1 MSCSGKAGMM
11 GRWVW
16 TVAVTAV
23 ASPKTLLTNN
33 DTTIDPRKEALLVK
47 LYFSASLDKTTL
59 LTQLRLQRELHQQ
72 QYLLY
77 RDDIAAD
84 MNTYLNDP
92 ERERDA
98 LLWEATR
105 RMGELFEETVV
116 QWLDETIGMIAE
128 KL

>member
-1 MSCSGKAGMM
+1 VYTSTAAG
-11 GRWVW
+11 RDDLQKWLER
-16 TVAVTAV
+16 
-23 ASPKTLLTNN
+23 PL
-33 DTTIDPRKEALLVK
+33 TTIDPRKEALLVK